1 MHDKGSFSYMASNRD
16 KKIGAAN
23 EQTLKELHLIALAIN
38 VLAVLAIFF
47 NRPSAKLPY
56 ILFSIP
62 AVFCQYTLEKSGR
75 PKYGKD
81 ELGNNRLLKSG
92 DEIKGEGLFEYM
104 FDVIY
109 VTWILDFLMVVF
121 GSNKVW
127 WLYAA
132 IPGYASYKLFGFIK
146 PFLPIGNKKCRG
158 EQEESDA
165 KEPISKRQA
174 KLKERGQKPQ
184 MKYR

>member
-1 MHDKGSFSYMASNRD
+1 MASNRD

-23 EQTLKELHLIALAIN
+23 EQTLRELHLIAFVIN
-38 VLAVLAIFF
+38 VLAVIAIFF
-47 NRPSAKLPY
+47 NRPSSKLPY
-56 ILFSIP
+56 VLLTIP
-62 AVFCQYTLEKSGR
+62 AAFCQYTLEKSGR

-81 ELGNNRLLKSG
+81 EFGNNRMLKSG

-109 VTWILDFLMVVF
+109 VTWILDVLMVIF

-146 PFLPIGNKKCRG
+146 PFLPIGNKQSSG
-158 EQEESDA
+158 EHKEADA
-165 KEPISKRQA
+165 KEPVSKRQA